1 MKRILTIILLLAMAI
16 TGPFVVPMFA
26 GEHAAVADIPFAF
39 VINQQTMPAGTYRVE
54 QLSSGIPVF
63 QFSNAHKQSV
73 LGQFGVNVTGNPGHP
88 SLTFA
93 CYGKECVLAKVTPP
107 GTANAYSLGSKA
119 LERSVHH
126 KVGVASMISIKLAK

>member
-1 MKRILTIILLLAMAI
+1 M
-16 TGPFVVPMFA
+16 
-26 GEHAAVADIPFAF
+26 
-39 VINQQTMPAGTYRVE
+39 
-54 QLSSGIPVF
+54 
-63 QFSNAHKQSV
+63 
-73 LGQFGVNVTGNPGHP
+73 NVTGNPGHP